1 MNIELLREEFLNV
14 EKNRFNIVNKYIMGI
29 VEINDIECFKVQ
41 LENFRNKLYTFNVNE
56 ENVFEIA
63 KMKSKIQH
71 FNTEIL
77 EDEDILR
84 IAYNN
89 SILLYRKVI
98 SE

>member
-1 MNIELLREEFLNV
+1 MFACTIVYDKQYYLEEHDKEFH
-14 EKNRFNIVNKYIMGI
+14 F
-29 VEINDIECFKVQ
+29 
-41 LENFRNKLYTFNVNE
+41 FNVNE

-77 EDEDILR
+77 EDEDMLR

>member
-1 MNIELLREEFLNV
+1 MNIDFLREEFLNV
-14 EKNRFNIVNKYIMGI
+14 EKNHFNIVNKYIMGI
-29 VEINDIECFKVQ
+29 VEINDIEGFKVQ
-41 LENFRNKLYTFNVNE
+41 LESFRNKLYTFNVNE

-77 EDEDILR
+77 EDEDMLR
-84 IAYNN
+84 VAYNN

>member
-29 VEINDIECFKVQ
+29 VEINDIEYFKVQ

-56 ENVFEIA
+56 ETVFEIA

-77 EDEDILR
+77 EDEDMLR